1 MNPSDLTR
9 GQLDTLVAMLGTAW
23 AADGPTLRSLVA
35 LGLVE
40 RAGGGHRLTADGKRI
55 AYARLAET
63 RQPGVA

>member
-1 MNPSDLTR
+1 MNPADLTR

-23 AADGPTLRSLVA
+23 TADGPTLRSLVA

-40 RAGGGHRLTADGKRI
+40 RMSGGHRLTADGKRI

>member
-1 MNPSDLTR
+1 MNPADLTR

-23 AADGPTLRSLVA
+23 NADGPTLRSLVA

-40 RAGGGHRLTADGKRI
+40 RVNGGHRLTVDGKRV